1 MTVPEIVFDENGTC
15 QYCKIHDELGKVYPL
30 NATGQ
35 QYLERLIA
43 DIKRKGKRNWMLI
56 FIRMLLTGKN
66 LRICR
71 SRS

>member
-35 QYLERLIA
+35 QYLERLMA
-43 DIKRKGKRNWMLI
+43 NCGYQEKR
-56 FIRMLLTGKN
+56 
-66 LRICR
+66 
-71 SRS
+71 